1 MDIPL
6 SPGVIGVICA
16 QPKKEIISFVSL
28 KNYIRK
34 FCEKTK
40 INDI

>member
-6 SPGVIGVICA
+6 SPGVIGVVCA
-16 QPKKEIISFVSL
+16 QSKKEKILSVSL